1 MEQKEIGK
9 KLRIERKKRDLT
21 MQQLSILSGVAK
33 TTIQSYENGKINIPS
48 DKIVLCSKIFEKD
61 PNYFL
66 LDEKTLKSNRQKSN
80 EYSDISFALKLCK
93 TTLQQF
99 KFLSDDKLVELIE
112 IMDDFIITNKSK

>member
-48 DKIVLCSKIFEKD
+48 DKIVLFSKIFEKD

-66 LDEKTLKSNRQKSN
+66 LDEKTLKSNRQKFN

-93 TTLQQF
+93 TTLQ
-99 KFLSDDKLVELIE
+99 
-112 IMDDFIITNKSK
+112 

>member
-48 DKIVLCSKIFEKD
+48 DKIVLFSKIFEKD

-99 KFLSDDKLVELIE
+99 KFLSDDKLVEIIE
-112 IMDDFIITNKSK
+112 IMYDFIITNKSK

>member
-48 DKIVLCSKIFEKD
+48 DKIVLFSKIFEKD

-66 LDEKTLKSNRQKSN
+66 LDEKTLKSNRQKFN

-112 IMDDFIITNKSK
+112 IMYDFIITNKSK

>member
-48 DKIVLCSKIFEKD
+48 DKIVLFSKIFEKD

-66 LDEKTLKSNRQKSN
+66 LDEKTLKSNRQKFN

-99 KFLSDDKLVELIE
+99 KFLSDDKLVEPIE

>member
-48 DKIVLCSKIFEKD
+48 DKIVLFSKIFEKD

-112 IMDDFIITNKSK
+112 IMYDFIITNKSK